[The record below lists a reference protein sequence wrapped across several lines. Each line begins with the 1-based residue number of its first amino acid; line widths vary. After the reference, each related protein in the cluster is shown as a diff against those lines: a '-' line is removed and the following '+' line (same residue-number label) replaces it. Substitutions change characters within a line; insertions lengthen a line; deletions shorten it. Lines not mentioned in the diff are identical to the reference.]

1 MKNLILL
8 FGMLLLGNISI
19 GQQCIHVDSIY
30 NTAKLRELGNRDIR
44 FGIKQIVEEELS
56 EKYCLSD
63 EGDDM
68 DVEVYYFGLPKTT
81 IRVVGVERTNTIT
94 QVGVKIYYKGNCYQG
109 IGESDTEIRA
119 IMIEVQE
126 GSIPF
131 EKMTVSTALKKDQRR
146 RATRSAG
153 ARCSRPPWCP
163 AIV

>member
-8 FGMLLLGNISI
+8 FSMLLLGNLATA
-19 GQQCIHVDSIY
+19 QQCIHVDSIY

-44 FGIKQIVEEELS
+44 FGIRQIVEEELS

-63 EGDDM
+63 DGNDM

-81 IRVVGVERTNTIT
+81 IRVVGVEKTNTIT

-109 IGESDTEIRA
+109 IGESETEIRA

-131 EKMTVSTALKKDQRR
+131 EKMTVSTALKK
-146 RATRSAG
+146 
-153 ARCSRPPWCP
+153 
-163 AIV
+163 AIHEAIIKI

>member
-8 FGMLLLGNISI
+8 FGMLLLGNLVTA
-19 GQQCIHVDSIY
+19 QQCIHVDSIY

-63 EGDDM
+63 DGDDM

-81 IRVVGVERTNTIT
+81 IRVVGIEKTNTIT

-131 EKMTVSTALKKDQRR
+131 EKMTVSTALKK
-146 RATRSAG
+146 
-153 ARCSRPPWCP
+153 
-163 AIV
+163 AIHEAIIKI